1 MKRLLNSVLG
11 ACFLAASVVA
21 VGTGPALA
29 KPNSSVGA
37 ETASGTG
44 CLVRDANGAYHF
56 DPECRWHTVA
66 RRDRNGNLVLYSYHD
81 QGNLPPNA
89 PRPSSAIQHSGPWP
103 GCPDGINEVT
113 TPSGQYRSDCR
124 FHN

>member
-1 MKRLLNSVLG
+1 MRMVLNSVL
-11 ACFLAASVVA
+11 AVCFLAATVA
-21 VGTGPALA
+21 ATPALA
-29 KPNSSVGA
+29 KPNGSVGA
-37 ETASGTG
+37 DTASGTG

-56 DPECRWHTVA
+56 DANCRWHTVT
-66 RRDRNGNLVLYSYHD
+66 RRDRDGNLVLYSYHD

-89 PRPSSAIQHSGPWP
+89 PHPSSATQNRGPWP
-103 GCPDGINEVT
+103 GCIDGIHETT